1 MMGFGKLPREP
12 GAMEPLAPL
21 GELSGSGPQSE
32 LGPQGRRDP
41 RVQLKAPPDPEVNQ
55 VPVFKGLRGLKV

>member
-1 MMGFGKLPREP
+1 
-12 GAMEPLAPL
+12 MEPLAPL